1 MKVVQEFVLLLVLG
15 LRLKKLFL
23 LLGLLLVVVT
33 KLLKLICMIDVMF
46 EITVYKSVE
55 DLKNKRILLR
65 APITCPDTFE
75 FQACVLMFK
84 NMYPNCVVH
93 FSA

>member
-1 MKVVQEFVLLLVLG
+1 
-15 LRLKKLFL
+15 
-23 LLGLLLVVVT
+23 
-33 KLLKLICMIDVMF
+33 MIDIMF
-46 EITVYKSVE
+46 EIIVYKSVE